1 MNVAANKKSAPL
13 LRNAY
18 DVAAVRRDF
27 PILST
32 KVNGKPLVFLD
43 SGASAQKPRQVID
56 TMREVY
62 ETGYANIHRGVYYLS
77 QHATERFEGVRA
89 KVAKFINAGSAGE
102 IVFTRNGT
110 EAINLVAQSYGRT
123 FFKQGDEV
131 IVSEMEHHANIVP
144 WQLLATQIG
153 IKVVVAP
160 IDDAGEL
167 IMDELER
174 RLGAR
179 TRLVAITHCSNVLG
193 TVTPAAEIARLA
205 HAKGIPVLFDGSQA
219 VVHELVDVRALDAD
233 FYVFTGHKLYG
244 PSGTGV
250 LYGKT
255 ALLKQMPPYQ
265 GGGDMIAHVSFSGTT
280 FREPPHRF
288 EAGTPAIA
296 EVIGLGAAIDYIES
310 VGRAR
315 IAEWEHELRDYA
327 TARLSEIPGLAI
339 YGRAKNKAAILSF
352 ALDCAHPHD
361 IGTILDQE
369 GVAIRAGHHCAEPLM
384 DRLNVPATAR
394 ASFAMYNT
402 MEDADAL
409 VKALRKV
416 REMFA

>member
-1 MNVAANKKSAPL
+1 MTAATRQSAPL

-18 DVAAVRRDF
+18 DVEAVRRDF

-32 KVNGKPLVFLD
+32 KVHGKPLVFLD

-56 TMREVY
+56 TVRGVY
-62 ETGYANIHRGVYYLS
+62 EKGYANIHRGVYQLS
-77 QHATERFEGVRA
+77 QSATERFEAVRG
-89 KVAKFINAGSAGE
+89 KVAKFINAASAEE
-102 IVFTRNGT
+102 IVFTRNAT

-123 FFKQGDEV
+123 FFKEGDEV
-131 IVSEMEHHANIVP
+131 VVSEMEHHANIVP
-144 WQLLATQIG
+144 WQMLETQIG
-153 IKVVVAP
+153 IKVRVAP

-167 IMDELER
+167 ILEKFEAL
-174 RLGAR
+174 LGPR
-179 TRLVAITHCSNVLG
+179 TKLVAITHCSNVLG

-219 VVHELVDVRALDAD
+219 VVHLAVDVRALDAD

-250 LYGKT
+250 LYGKK
-255 ALLKQMPPYQ
+255 ALLAKMPPYQ
-265 GGGDMIAHVSFSGTT
+265 GGGDMIAHVSFAGTT

-296 EVIGLGAAIDYIES
+296 EVIGLGAAIDYVES

-327 TARLSEIPGLAI
+327 TARLSEIPGLTI
-339 YGRAKNKAAILSF
+339 YGASRNKAAIVSF

-361 IGTILDQE
+361 IGTILDME

-402 MEDADAL
+402 PAEADAL

>member
-1 MNVAANKKSAPL
+1 MNIAANKKPAPL

-18 DVAAVRRDF
+18 DVEAVRRDF

-32 KVNGKPLVFLD
+32 KVHGKPLVFLD

-56 TMREVY
+56 TVREVY
-62 ETGYANIHRGVYYLS
+62 EKGYANIHRGVYQLS
-77 QHATERFEGVRA
+77 QYATERFEGVRG
-89 KVAKFINAGSAGE
+89 KVAKFINAGSADE

-110 EAINLVAQSYGRT
+110 EAVNLVAQSYGRT
-123 FFKQGDEV
+123 FFKEGDEV
-131 IVSEMEHHANIVP
+131 VISEMEHHANIVP
-144 WQLLATQIG
+144 WQILATQIG

-160 IDDAGEL
+160 ISDTGEL
-167 IMDELER
+167 ILEKFAAL
-174 RLGAR
+174 LGPR
-179 TRLVAITHCSNVLG
+179 TKLVAITHCSNVLG
-193 TVTPAAEIARLA
+193 TVTPAAEIIRLA
-205 HAKGIPVLFDGSQA
+205 HEKGIPVLLDGSQA
-219 VVHELVDVRALDAD
+219 VVHLQVDVRALDVD

-250 LYGKT
+250 LYGKKS
-255 ALLKQMPPYQ
+255 LLKKMPPYQ
-265 GGGDMIAHVSFSGTT
+265 GGGDMIAHVSFAGTT

-296 EVIGLGAAIDYIES
+296 EVIGLGAAIDYVES
-310 VGRAR
+310 ISRAH
-315 IAEWEHELRDYA
+315 IAAWEHELRDYA
-327 TARLSEIPGLAI
+327 TARLSEIPGLTI
-339 YGRAKNKAAILSF
+339 YGRAKDKAAIISF
-352 ALDCAHPHD
+352 ALDSAHPHD

-402 MEDADAL
+402 PAEVDAL
-409 VKALRKV
+409 VKAISKV

>member
-1 MNVAANKKSAPL
+1 MSTAATRKPAPL

-18 DVAAVRRDF
+18 DVAAIRRDF
-27 PILST
+27 PILAT
-32 KVNGKPLVFLD
+32 KVHGKPLVFLD

-56 TMREVY
+56 AVREVY
-62 ETGYANIHRGVYYLS
+62 ERGYANIHRGVYQLS
-77 QHATERFEGVRA
+77 QHATERFEAVRG
-89 KVAKFINAGSAGE
+89 KVARFLNAGSAEE
-102 IVFTRNGT
+102 IVFTRNAT

-123 FFKQGDEV
+123 FFGKGDEV
-131 IVSEMEHHANIVP
+131 VVSEMEHHANIVP
-144 WQLLATQIG
+144 WQMLAQQIG

-167 IMDELER
+167 IMDKFAAL
-174 RLGAR
+174 LGPR
-179 TRLVAITHCSNVLG
+179 TKLVAITHCSNVLG
-193 TVTPAAEIARLA
+193 TVTPASEIARLA

-219 VVHELVDVRALDAD
+219 VVHEKVDLRALDAD

-250 LYGKT
+250 LYGKK
-255 ALLKQMPPYQ
+255 ALLKKMPPYQ
-265 GGGDMIAHVSFSGTT
+265 GGGDMIAHVSFAGTT

-296 EVIGLGAAIDYIES
+296 EVIGLGAAIDYVEV
-310 VGRAR
+310 VGRER
-315 IAEWEHELRDYA
+315 IAEWEHQLRDYA
-327 TARLSEIPGLAI
+327 TARLSAIPGLTI
-339 YGRAKNKAAILSF
+339 YGRAKNKAAIISF
-352 ALDCAHPHD
+352 TLDCAHAHD
-361 IGTILDQE
+361 IGTILDEE

-402 MEDADAL
+402 MEEADAL
-409 VKALRKV
+409 VRALEKV

>member
-1 MNVAANKKSAPL
+1 MSTAATRKPAPL

-18 DVAAVRRDF
+18 DVAAIRRDF
-27 PILST
+27 PILAT
-32 KVNGKPLVFLD
+32 KVHGKPLVFLD

-56 TMREVY
+56 AVREVY
-62 ETGYANIHRGVYYLS
+62 ERGYANIHRGVYQLS
-77 QHATERFEGVRA
+77 QHATERFEAVRG
-89 KVAKFINAGSAGE
+89 KVARFLNAGSAEE
-102 IVFTRNGT
+102 IVFTRNAT

-123 FFKQGDEV
+123 FFEKGDEV
-131 IVSEMEHHANIVP
+131 VVSEMEHHANIVP
-144 WQLLATQIG
+144 WQMLAQQIG

-167 IMDELER
+167 IMDKFAAL
-174 RLGAR
+174 LGPR
-179 TRLVAITHCSNVLG
+179 TKLVAITHCSNVLG
-193 TVTPAAEIARLA
+193 TVTPASEIARLA

-219 VVHELVDVRALDAD
+219 VVHEKVDLRALDAD

-250 LYGKT
+250 LYGKK
-255 ALLKQMPPYQ
+255 ALLKKMPPYQ
-265 GGGDMIAHVSFSGTT
+265 GGGDMIAHVSFAGTT

-296 EVIGLGAAIDYIES
+296 EVIGLGAAIDYVEG
-310 VGRAR
+310 VGRER
-315 IAEWEHELRDYA
+315 IAEWEHQLRDYA
-327 TARLSEIPGLAI
+327 TARLSAIPGLTI
-339 YGRAKNKAAILSF
+339 YGRAKNKAAIISF
-352 ALDCAHPHD
+352 TLDCAHAHD
-361 IGTILDQE
+361 IGTILDEE

-402 MEDADAL
+402 MEEADAL
-409 VKALRKV
+409 VRALEKV

>member
-1 MNVAANKKSAPL
+1 MNVAANKKPAPL

-18 DVAAVRRDF
+18 DVAAIRRDF
-27 PILST
+27 PILAT
-32 KVNGKPLVFLD
+32 KANGKPLVFLD

-77 QHATERFEGVRA
+77 QHATERFEGVRG
-89 KVAKFINAGSAGE
+89 KVATFINAGSADE

-123 FFKQGDEV
+123 FFKEGDEV
-131 IVSEMEHHANIVP
+131 VVSEMEHHANIVP
-144 WQLLATQIG
+144 WQLLATQTG

-167 IMDELER
+167 IMEKFAAL
-174 RLGAR
+174 LGPR
-179 TRLVAITHCSNVLG
+179 TKLVAITHCSNVLG

-219 VVHELVDVRALDAD
+219 VVHEQVDVRALDAD

-250 LYGKT
+250 LYGKK

-265 GGGDMIAHVSFSGTT
+265 GGGDMIAHVSFAGTT

-296 EVIGLGAAIDYIES
+296 EVIGLGAAIDYVES

-327 TARLSEIPGLAI
+327 TARLSEIPGLTI
-339 YGRAKNKAAILSF
+339 YGRATNKAAILSF

-402 MEDADAL
+402 MEEADAL
-409 VKALRKV
+409 VKALAKV

>member
-1 MNVAANKKSAPL
+1 MSTAATRKPAPL

-18 DVAAVRRDF
+18 DVAAIRRDF
-27 PILST
+27 PILAT
-32 KVNGKPLVFLD
+32 KVHGKPLVFLD

-56 TMREVY
+56 AVREVY
-62 ETGYANIHRGVYYLS
+62 ERGYANIHRGVYQLS
-77 QHATERFEGVRA
+77 QHATERFEAVRGKIA
-89 KVAKFINAGSAGE
+89 RFLNAGSAEE
-102 IVFTRNGT
+102 IVFTRNAT

-123 FFKQGDEV
+123 FFEKGDEV
-131 IVSEMEHHANIVP
+131 VVSEMEHHANIVP
-144 WQLLATQIG
+144 WQMLAQQIG
-153 IKVVVAP
+153 IKVAVAP

-167 IMDELER
+167 IMDKFAAL
-174 RLGAR
+174 LGPR
-179 TRLVAITHCSNVLG
+179 TKLVAITHCSNVLG
-193 TVTPAAEIARLA
+193 TVTPASEIARLA

-219 VVHELVDVRALDAD
+219 VVHEKVDLRALDAD

-250 LYGKT
+250 LYGKK
-255 ALLKQMPPYQ
+255 ALLKKMPPYQ
-265 GGGDMIAHVSFSGTT
+265 GGGDMIAHVSFAGTT

-296 EVIGLGAAIDYIES
+296 EVIGLGAAIDYVEG
-310 VGRAR
+310 VGRER
-315 IAEWEHELRDYA
+315 IAEWEHQLRDYA
-327 TARLSEIPGLAI
+327 TARLSAIPGLTI
-339 YGRAKNKAAILSF
+339 YGRAKNKAAIISF
-352 ALDCAHPHD
+352 TLDCAHAHD
-361 IGTILDQE
+361 IGTILDEE

-402 MEDADAL
+402 MEEADAL
-409 VKALRKV
+409 VRALEKV